1 MAHPH
6 HGDVIRIHYTGRLDD
21 GSVFGSSRDQ
31 EPMQLTLGEHQVIPR
46 IEETLSQME
55 TGQTVTVTI
64 PAGEAYGP
72 VREDLMVTVD
82 RANIPENV
90 PLAVDQR
97 LQVQTKDGESAVVK
111 IAAVSD
117 DQVVLDANHPLAGE
131 DLTFDL
137 ELVEVLAR

>member
-1 MAHPH
+1 
-6 HGDVIRIHYTGRLDD
+6 
-21 GSVFGSSRDQ
+21 
-31 EPMQLTLGEHQVIPR
+31 MQLTLGEHQVIPR